1 MKIVVITGEESG
13 DKLAA
18 AAIREFKN
26 ISGNDLE
33 LYGIGG
39 KALEKEGINK
49 FFDIS
54 EINVMGLIEVIPKIF
69 KIRNIIKSTVYKILE
84 LNPDLVFTVDSP
96 DFTLRVAN
104 RIKSKNSEIKILH
117 YVAPSVWAWRSGRI
131 HTVKSSVDHLLTILP
146 FEKKIFDQYSSIS
159 PAG

>member
-26 ISGNDLE
+26 ISGNDIE

-69 KIRNIIKSTVYKILE
+69 KINKINSIFIIDGFYRL
-84 LNPDLVFTVDSP
+84 
-96 DFTLRVAN
+96 
-104 RIKSKNSEIKILH
+104 
-117 YVAPSVWAWRSGRI
+117 
-131 HTVKSSVDHLLTILP
+131 
-146 FEKKIFDQYSSIS
+146 
-159 PAG
+159 

>member
-26 ISGNDLE
+26 FSGNDLE
-33 LYGIGG
+33 LHGIGG

-69 KIRNIIKSTVYKILE
+69 KIKNIIKSTVYKLS
-84 LNPDLVFTVDSP
+84 L
-96 DFTLRVAN
+96 
-104 RIKSKNSEIKILH
+104 
-117 YVAPSVWAWRSGRI
+117 I
-131 HTVKSSVDHLLTILP
+131 HI
-146 FEKKIFDQYSSIS
+146 
-159 PAG
+159 